1 MLKFTHE
8 TCEKVKVTILTPG
21 QKIRNFFVEND
32 ITSCVEHPVVE
43 VRILLK
49 LLLELEPY
57 IDSRVISLLCID
69 LNTNEQSCVTMADFL
84 EWYSHYIIHTSKTL
98 EQSSIPKNNAASV
111 SFEVERDGNPEN
123 IMRGQGGSVA
133 NILSVGLRIFALRN
147 LGDDHR
153 RLLVLDE
160 QDCWLRPDRV
170 PELMSLVRQAA
181 GKLGIQMIV
190 ISHHDEQL
198 FEIHADRIFEFTP
211 QRGGTVQVDQVEF
224 AAADEDQEL

>member
-1 MLKFTHE
+1 MSE
-8 TCEKVKVTILTPG
+8 TQRSLQELGALLDDVSSGCSQIKG
-21 QKIRNFFVEND
+21 QQ
-32 ITSCVEHPVVE
+32 S
-43 VRILLK
+43 
-49 LLLELEPY
+49 LLEKSLVADRARLKETERYLDVSGRVTTALEKLNEE
-57 IDSRVISLLCID
+57 IFRKEIQLVEDSLTRALQDVLDQPISLKA
-69 LNTNEQSCVTMADFL
+69 EVS
-84 EWYSHYIIHTSKTL
+84 W
-98 EQSSIPKNNAASV
+98 KNNAASV

-181 GKLGIQMIV
+181 EKLGIQMIV

-211 QRGGTVQVDQVEF
+211 QRGGCVQVEKRELV
-224 AAADEDQEL
+224 AADEDHEL

>member
-1 MLKFTHE
+1 MIENHLNLEQLGTMLEDVSASCSQIK
-8 TCEKVKVTILTPG
+8 G
-21 QKIRNFFVEND
+21 QQG
-32 ITSCVEHPVVE
+32 
-43 VRILLK
+43 
-49 LLLELEPY
+49 LLEKSLVVDREKLKETQHYLDVSGRVTTALEKLNEV
-57 IDSRVISLLCID
+57 IFQQEIELVEDSLTRALQDVLDQPISLKA
-69 LNTNEQSCVTMADFL
+69 EVS
-84 EWYSHYIIHTSKTL
+84 W
-98 EQSSIPKNNAASV
+98 KNNAASV
-111 SFEVERDGNPEN
+111 SFEVERDGNPEH

-170 PELMSLVRQAA
+170 PELVHLIRQAA
-181 GKLGIQMIV
+181 VKLGIQMIV

-211 QRGGTVQVDQVEF
+211 QRGGSVQVEKLELV
-224 AAADEDQEL
+224 AADEDHEL